1 MKKFL
6 LFLMLL
12 ALPFLIQSCAVY
24 AQPGYYV
31 SMRPVRPYYAPP
43 PSPSRGF
50 VWIDGDYFWNGGAYT
65 WRNGYWAAPRPRYR
79 WVGGYWVSSRRG
91 NYWAPGRWSRW

>member
-1 MKKFL
+1 MKKFR

-12 ALPFLIQSCAVY
+12 AFPFFIQSCAVY

-31 SMRPVRPYYAPP
+31 SVRPVPPYYAPP
-43 PSPSRGF
+43 PPPARGY
-50 VWIDGDYFWNGGAYT
+50 VWIDGDYFWNGSAYI
-65 WRNGYWAAPRPRYR
+65 WRNGYWAVPRPRHR